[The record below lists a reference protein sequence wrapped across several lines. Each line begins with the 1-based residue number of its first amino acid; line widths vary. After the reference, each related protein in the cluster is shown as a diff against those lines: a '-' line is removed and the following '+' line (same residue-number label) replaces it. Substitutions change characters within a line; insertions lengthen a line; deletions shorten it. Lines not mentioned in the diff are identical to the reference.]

1 MMVCGIGFKLR
12 TVVNREVTSID
23 VGLSRKHIRNALQKL
38 QTVQIE
44 NTFFLARI
52 SLESNGSSL
61 IR

>member
-38 QTVQIE
+38 QTVQIV
-44 NTFFLARI
+44 NTICQLEFL
-52 SLESNGSSL
+52 
-61 IR
+61 